1 MPYLINQFNV
11 NDSKKISRAAA
22 IVQYLCESIDNNQD
36 IKRLCRY
43 LTPDPLADYA
53 IDYGNNVFMQPDLNE
68 SLMSNV
74 KNDKVSPGCEKRI
87 LFRTMFSDK
96 VAESLSPLIYVYCD
110 EVSFFSE
117 RGGSSQIGT
126 MLFYVDIVYDIS
138 TEELIDWQYRSWTIG
153 QAIMNMFDEIPI
165 TDEKYAKEV
174 GNIKFRCGQMSIT
187 NKKLSPNTSLGVLS
201 IPLYAIV
208 TGGRY

>member
-22 IVQYLCESIDNNQD
+22 IVQYLCENIDNNQD

-174 GNIKFRCGQMSIT
+174 GNIKFKCVDIKYHNST
-187 NKKLSPNTSLGVLS
+187 NKVKYMLFEQITQ
-201 IPLYAIV
+201 
-208 TGGRY
+208 

>member
-22 IVQYLCESIDNNQD
+22 IVQYLCENIDNNQD

-74 KNDKVSPGCEKRI
+74 KND
-87 LFRTMFSDK
+87 
-96 VAESLSPLIYVYCD
+96 
-110 EVSFFSE
+110 
-117 RGGSSQIGT
+117 
-126 MLFYVDIVYDIS
+126 
-138 TEELIDWQYRSWTIG
+138 
-153 QAIMNMFDEIPI
+153 
-165 TDEKYAKEV
+165 
-174 GNIKFRCGQMSIT
+174 
-187 NKKLSPNTSLGVLS
+187 
-201 IPLYAIV
+201 
-208 TGGRY
+208 